1 MNSFITWIGGKNALK
16 KEICSRI
23 PEGCKRYIEVF
34 GGAAWVL
41 FAKEKHADMEI
52 YNDANGDLVN
62 LFRVVKYH
70 CGELQKELSCMLN
83 SRELF
88 EDFKAQCY
96 IRGMT
101 DIQRAARFFMLI
113 KSSYGAN
120 LKNFGCV
127 KKDISVAT
135 EYLTRIQDRL
145 SNVLI
150 ENKDFEILMKIYDKP
165 NAFIYMDPPYYGTEK
180 YYQAQF
186 SPQDHERLYK
196 AFCRVEGKCLLSYN
210 DCEYIRVLYSDYT
223 IEEVQRNHNLVNRYS
238 EKDNTYS
245 ELLIRNY

>member
-1 MNSFITWIGGKNALK
+1 MNSFIKWIGGKNALK

-41 FAKEKHADMEI
+41 FAKDKHADMEV

-70 CGELQKELSCMLN
+70 CGELQRELSCVLN

-88 EDFKAQCY
+88 EDFKAQHCT
-96 IRGMT
+96 RGLT

-113 KSSYGAN
+113 KSSYGAD
-120 LKNFGCV
+120 LRSFGCV
-127 KKDISVAT
+127 KRDISTAT
-135 EYLTRIQDRL
+135 EYLIRIQERL
-145 SNVLI
+145 SDIVI
-150 ENKDFEILMKIYDKP
+150 ENKDFENLLKVYDRP
-165 NAFIYMDPPYYGTEK
+165 DAFIYLDPPYYGTEK

-186 SPQDHERLYK
+186 TQQDHVRLHESLG
-196 AFCRVEGKCLLSYN
+196 RVKGKFLLSYN
-210 DCEYIRVLYSDYT
+210 DCEYIRNLYKSFT
-223 IEEVQRNHNLVNRYS
+223 IEEVSRNHNLINRYV
-238 EKDNTYS
+238 EKNNTYC

>member
-1 MNSFITWIGGKNALK
+1 MRSFITWIGGKNFLK

-41 FAKEKHADMEI
+41 FNKSPHEMEV

-62 LFRVVKYH
+62 LFKCVKYH
-70 CGELQKELSCMLN
+70 RPELQRELSCMLN

-96 IRGMT
+96 IKGMT

-113 KSSYGAN
+113 KSSYGADVRS
-120 LKNFGCV
+120 FGCV
-127 KKDISVAT
+127 KRDINVAIQYF
-135 EYLTRIQDRL
+135 ERIEERLTK
-145 SNVLI
+145 VVI
-150 ENKDFEILMKIYDKP
+150 EHKDFEDLIKVYDKP
-165 NAFIYMDPPYYGTEK
+165 EAIFYLDPPYYGTER

-186 SPQDHERLYK
+186 SQDDHYRLLNRLQGIK
-196 AFCRVEGKCLLSYN
+196 GKFILSYN
-210 DCEYIRVLYSDYT
+210 DCEFIRELYKDFNISSVD
-223 IEEVQRNHNLVNRYS
+223 RNHNLKNRY
-238 EKDNTYS
+238 EDAEHNYR
-245 ELLIRNY
+245 ELLIQNY